1 MAAASVAVTSAE
13 HDVRVQIRF
22 AILQRDVADERQNLQ
37 LLAHCDALVVFL
49 LPVEVSEGVASLKPP
64 IVVNVTHAGW
74 AALGVLQKPLGFI
87 VMAD

>member
-13 HDVRVQIRF
+13 HDVRVQLRF
-22 AILQRDVADERQNLQ
+22 AILQRDVADQRQNLH

-49 LPVEVSEGVASLKPP
+49 PVDVSEGVASLNAP